1 MQRTKEKYEAAL
13 QEINSY
19 NPKYMEDMNEVFE
32 KCQQMETQ
40 RLVFFKDVL
49 FNIHK
54 GVNISQD
61 PMWVLP
67 PCEWDLVK
75 VTYLSFFLFFFFFC
89 CVCGHRSLPQ
99 IYEELYHTVNNA
111 DHDKDLKWWSFNY
124 GVNMGMNWPQFE
136 VQLYIFIIF
145 FTVSTILIVFFNLVF
160 FCARVNV
167 LCYFVLIL
175 FWLHVVVWIFKDYS
189 EEFRDI
195 GGVKGKGKAQLPE
208 GGIALINQ
216 RIVTDDLPVNFLIK

>member
-1 MQRTKEKYEAAL
+1 
-13 QEINSY
+13 
-19 NPKYMEDMNEVFE
+19 MEDMNEVFE

-75 VTYLSFFLFFFFFC
+75 VTYLSFFLFFFFFFFFA
-89 CVCGHRSLPQ
+89 CVVIAVCLRSTKNCTTQSTMRTTTRISSGGPSTTESTWAWIGPNSRYSCTFL
-99 IYEELYHTVNNA
+99 
-111 DHDKDLKWWSFNY
+111 F
-124 GVNMGMNWPQFE
+124 
-136 VQLYIFIIF
+136 F
-145 FTVSTILIVFFNLVF
+145 FTVSTILIVFLFWFF

>member
-1 MQRTKEKYEAAL
+1 MSPPSLWMRSRKGH
-13 QEINSY
+13 
-19 NPKYMEDMNEVFE
+19 
-32 KCQQMETQ
+32 
-40 RLVFFKDVL
+40 VL
-49 FNIHK
+49 IF
-54 GVNISQD
+54 
-61 PMWVLP
+61 
-67 PCEWDLVK
+67 
-75 VTYLSFFLFFFFFC
+75 LSLLLLFC